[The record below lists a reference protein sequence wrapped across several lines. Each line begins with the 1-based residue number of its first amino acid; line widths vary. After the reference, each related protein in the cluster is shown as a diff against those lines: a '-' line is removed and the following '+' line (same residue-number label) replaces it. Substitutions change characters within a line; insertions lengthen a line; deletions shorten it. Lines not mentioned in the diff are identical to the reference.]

1 MTEPNVAPAGPTFLQ
16 RIGPRSLRRAEPRA
30 SIALAGA
37 GCVLAV
43 IGVLIVS
50 GDTGASDGDFNRWP
64 GLLLSAAVVVAGY
77 LVLTQVHRGAI
88 ATGAAVAAGLGVPPL
103 MFFLTFDREGVP
115 PYSTEAILG
124 VSAAVWLASYVWG
137 PGRGRPFF
145 LGAGLLAL
153 SATAL
158 QVTEEL
164 FDAPYG
170 FFGSWAGTAT
180 PIDGDFGGPATF
192 HAPDP
197 TTLGVLS
204 LVLGV
209 AYLVIG
215 RLLDGSG
222 HHGAA
227 TPFATATLPVLAT
240 APLFLADDL
249 DTAGTGLLLVVLGAA
264 LAINGAAAGRRATTW
279 VGGAAVA
286 FGAATFLSDMTDD
299 ATVGGMLFLAAG
311 LALVFAGHVYAGL
324 RREPDEMAVT
334 APYVAAT
341 LSPVAPGPTQPDDQV
356 WAPPPV
362 DEGTPPPPPPSRP
375 STTEAGDIGDDTT
388 WAPPPDD
395 LPPPPS

>member
-1 MTEPNVAPAGPTFLQ
+1 VAPAGPTFFE
-16 RIGPRSLRRAEPRA
+16 RIGARSLRRAEPRA

-43 IGVLIVS
+43 VGVLIVS
-50 GDTGASDGDFNRWP
+50 GDTGATDGDFSRWP
-64 GLLLSAAVVVAGY
+64 GVILSAAVVVAGY
-77 LVLTQVHRGAI
+77 LVLTRVHRGAV
-88 ATGAAVAAGLGVPPL
+88 ATGAAVAAALGVPPL
-103 MFFLTFDREGVP
+103 LFFLTFDQGGLP
-115 PYSTEAILG
+115 PYSTETILG
-124 VSAAVWLASYVWG
+124 VSAVAWLASYVWG

-153 SATAL
+153 WATVL
-158 QVTEEL
+158 QLTEEI

-170 FFGSWAGTAT
+170 FFGGWAATTAS
-180 PIDGDFGGPATF
+180 IDGDFGGPTSF

-204 LVLGV
+204 LVVGI

-227 TPFATATLPVLAT
+227 TPVAAATLPVLAT
-240 APLFLADDL
+240 APIFLADDL
-249 DTAGTGLLLVVLGAA
+249 DTAGTGLLLVALGLA
-264 LAINGAAAGRRATTW
+264 LAVNGAAAGRRATTW

-286 FGAATFLSDMTDD
+286 LGVATFLSDMTDD
-299 ATVGGMLFLAAG
+299 ATVGGMLFLAGG
-311 LALVFAGHVYAGL
+311 LALVFAGHVYANL
-324 RREPDEMAVT
+324 RQEPDELAVT
-334 APYVAAT
+334 IPHGAALPSPAPAA
-341 LSPVAPGPTQPDDQV
+341 PVPLQPDDSA

-362 DEGTPPPPPPSRP
+362 EDGPPPPPPP
-375 STTEAGDIGDDTT
+375 PPGTTEAGAVGDDTT

-395 LPPPPS
+395 DPPPPPA

>member
-1 MTEPNVAPAGPTFLQ
+1 
-16 RIGPRSLRRAEPRA
+16 
-30 SIALAGA
+30 
-37 GCVLAV
+37 V
-43 IGVLIVS
+43 I
-50 GDTGASDGDFNRWP
+50 
-64 GLLLSAAVVVAGY
+64 AGY
-77 LVLTQVHRGAI
+77 LVLTRVHRGAV

-103 MFFLTFDREGVP
+103 LFFLTFDQDGVP

-153 SATAL
+153 WATAL
-158 QVTEEL
+158 QVTEEV

-170 FFGSWAGTAT
+170 LIGGWAPASGS
-180 PIDGDFGGPATF
+180 IEGDFGGPTTF
-192 HAPDP
+192 HVPDP

-227 TPFATATLPVLAT
+227 TPFAAATLPVLAT
-240 APLFLADDL
+240 TPIFLADDL
-249 DTAGTGLLLVVLGAA
+249 DTAGTGLLLVVLGGA

-279 VGGAAVA
+279 VGGAGVA
-286 FGAATFLSDMTDD
+286 IGAATFLSDMTDD

-311 LALVFAGHVYAGL
+311 LALVFAGHVYANL

-334 APYVAAT
+334 VPYLAETPSPSPAAPI
-341 LSPVAPGPTQPDDQV
+341 PVQPDDSA
-356 WAPPPV
+356 WAPPPAS
-362 DEGTPPPPPPSRP
+362 DTPPPPPPPPPGTS
-375 STTEAGDIGDDTT
+375 EAGDVGDDTT

-395 LPPPPS
+395 TPPPPS

>member
-1 MTEPNVAPAGPTFLQ
+1 MTEPNVAPAGPTFFE
-16 RIGPRSLRRAEPRA
+16 RIGPRALRRAEPRA
-30 SIALAGA
+30 SIAVAGA

-43 IGVLIVS
+43 VGVLIVS
-50 GDTGASDGDFNRWP
+50 GDTGATDGDFSRWP
-64 GLLLSAAVVVAGY
+64 GVILSGAVVVAGY
-77 LVLTQVHRGAI
+77 LVLTRVHRGAV

-103 MFFLTFDREGVP
+103 MFFLTFDQDGLP

-124 VSAAVWLASYVWG
+124 VSAAAWLASYVWG

-153 SATAL
+153 WAVVL

-170 FFGSWAGTAT
+170 FLGGWAPASAAIG
-180 PIDGDFGGPATF
+180 GDFGGAATF

-204 LVLGV
+204 LALGV
-209 AYLVIG
+209 AYLVMG
-215 RLLDGSG
+215 RLLDSSG

-227 TPFATATLPVLAT
+227 TPVAAATLPVLAT
-240 APLFLADDL
+240 APIFLADDL
-249 DTAGTGLLLVVLGAA
+249 DTAGTGLLLVVLGLA
-264 LAINGAAAGRRATTW
+264 LAVNGAAAGRRTTTW
-279 VGGAAVA
+279 VGGAAMALGVA
-286 FGAATFLSDMTDD
+286 VFLSDMTDD
-299 ATVGGMLFLAAG
+299 ATVGGMLFLATG

-324 RREPDEMAVT
+324 RHEPDEMAVT

-341 LSPVAPGPTQPDDQV
+341 LAPVTPGPIQPDDSL
-356 WAPPPV
+356 WAPPPA
-362 DEGTPPPPPPSRP
+362 DDGPPPPPPP
-375 STTEAGDIGDDTT
+375 PPGTTEAGDIGDDTT

-395 LPPPPS
+395 PPPPPA